1 MILNEDS
8 AMEVVRNPRHKQH
21 IQSVKDQESQLRV
34 FTEEMSEYELRNE
47 TYWTKLM
54 GIMKARVEKK
64 FDRVCQFA
72 RYPLPIVQL
81 SDSILNDYFKVFEGK
96 NRYFNVEG
104 DRDIQKLEDWIEDSK
119 LDDWIEKKARQVFK
133 NKPNSFVV
141 VDLDDQGSPYLVFVD
156 SERVVDVQLKNMDGD
171 CDYIAFIHSQVS
183 HETKVNVTTTFFS
196 VYDDVNYYVF
206 SKDSD
211 SDNLIKVEEIN
222 HGIGYCPA
230 RSFIKSPSNSTN
242 IFKRRVAFSSAL
254 SKMEDWTIFDIFRN
268 YVDHY
273 APFPVTE
280 APERTCYN
288 PECDNG
294 KVSEEVV
301 VDARS
306 GETKT
311 VWSDCQACGGKD
323 EGQGTGPG
331 THIGI
336 QVQEDKTMND
346 GSGVFRMIYPESD
359 KLKYVPEKLD
369 DIELEIR
376 YKTVGLNNLMSNEAF
391 NEMQVKGS
399 FASMESVLLRVKT
412 ELDVLYKWIVSTVGE
427 IFYKDLFL
435 NVEANFGTEFY
446 LVSED
451 DLQNRYDNAKK
462 IGLPLV
468 EQLNIYKQ
476 LIQTKYKGNTNKT
489 SRELMLLD
497 LDPFPMY
504 SLDECIVLK
513 RESVLDDFQ
522 LSFKVNF
529 LKFISKFEF
538 ENIEITQFG
547 KNLEYEQRIDLIEK
561 TLHLYNQELID
572 DKNARNNP
580 NNDVEDSDAPQVTQ
594 EQLEAQARLKGTV
607 GGVQGI
613 IGLLESKASG
623 IISLESAIQTMI
635 QIYGFNRDIA
645 EKILGEEMKNNL
657 NININDS
664 KQLRSSDQGVE

>member
-54 GIMKARVEKK
+54 GIMKARSEKK

-119 LDDWIEKKARQVFK
+119 LDYWIEKKARQVFK

-141 VDLDDQGSPYLVFVD
+141 IDLDDQGSPYLVFVD

-280 APERTCYN
+280 APERTCPN
-288 PECDNG
+288 TECDNG
-294 KVSEEVV
+294 KVPEEVV

-311 VWSDCQACGGKD
+311 IWNDCQACGGKD
-323 EGQGTGPG
+323 EGQHIGPG
-331 THIGI
+331 THIGVQI
-336 QVQEDKTMND
+336 QEDKTMND

-376 YKTVGLNNLMSNEAF
+376 YKTVGINNLMSNEAF

-399 FASMESVLLRVKT
+399 FASMESILLRIKN
-412 ELDVLYKWIVSTVGE
+412 ELDVLYKWIVNTVGRTLYTD
-427 IFYKDLFL
+427 ISLT
-435 NVEANFGTEFY
+435 VEANFGTEFY

-451 DLQNRYDNAKK
+451 DLQKRYENAKK
-462 IGLPLV
+462 IGLPMEEL
-468 EQLNIYKQ
+468 QMIYIQ
-476 LIQTKYKGNTNKT
+476 LIETKYKGNGTKVE
-489 SRELMLLD
+489 RQKMLLQ
-497 LDPFPMY
+497 LDPLPLM
-504 SLDECIVLK
+504 SNLEAIEM
-513 RESVLDDFQ
+513 RSQNIIDDFD
-522 LSFKVNF
+522 LSLKINF
-529 LKFISKFEF
+529 LNFITKFEN
-538 ENIEITQFG
+538 ENTPITQFG
-547 KNLEYEQRIDLIEK
+547 LGLEPYQRIERIKETLII
-561 TLHLYNQELID
+561 YNNE
-572 DKNARNNP
+572 N
-580 NNDVEDSDAPQVTQ
+580 
-594 EQLEAQARLKGTV
+594 
-607 GGVQGI
+607 
-613 IGLLESKASG
+613 
-623 IISLESAIQTMI
+623 
-635 QIYGFNRDIA
+635 IA
-645 EKILGEEMKNNL
+645 
-657 NININDS
+657 S
-664 KQLRSSDQGVE
+664 KQLRSSNQGVE